1 MTAKLRK
8 PFLLVFSFIK
18 KISTLDPRNFD
29 TLRDHL
35 TKDFIWPSVYMFKF
49 IAPADNR
56 IFALLHD
63 LFPHQADFT
72 NRHSAG
78 GKYVSITVKEMM
90 LSAEE
95 VIERYEKASAIEGVI
110 VL

>member
-1 MTAKLRK
+1 ME
-8 PFLLVFSFIK
+8 PH
-18 KISTLDPRNFD
+18 NFD
-29 TLRDHL
+29 TLREHL
-35 TKDFIWPSVYMFKF
+35 TRDITWPSVYMFKF
-49 IAPADNR
+49 IAPAENR

-63 LFPHQADFT
+63 LFPHQAEFT

-90 LSAEE
+90 LSVDE
-95 VIERYEKASAIEGVI
+95 VNERYQKASAIEGVI

>member
-1 MTAKLRK
+1 
-8 PFLLVFSFIK
+8 
-18 KISTLDPRNFD
+18 LDTPNFD
-29 TLRDHL
+29 TLREHL
-35 TKDFIWPSVYMFKF
+35 NKDMTWPSVYMFKF

-63 LFPHQADFT
+63 LFPHQAEFS

-78 GKYVSITVKEMM
+78 GKYVSITVKEVMM
-90 LSAEE
+90 NADE
-95 VIERYEKASAIEGVI
+95 VIERYRRASAIEGVM

>member
-1 MTAKLRK
+1 
-8 PFLLVFSFIK
+8 
-18 KISTLDPRNFD
+18 
-29 TLRDHL
+29 
-35 TKDFIWPSVYMFKF
+35 
-49 IAPADNR
+49 
-56 IFALLHD
+56 
-63 LFPHQADFT
+63 LFPHQAEFT

-95 VIERYEKASAIEGVI
+95 VIDRYEKASAIEGVI

>member
-1 MTAKLRK
+1 MDTK
-8 PFLLVFSFIK
+8 
-18 KISTLDPRNFD
+18 NFD
-29 TLRDHL
+29 TLREHL
-35 TKDFIWPSVYMFKF
+35 TNDFAWPSVYMFKF
-49 IAPADNR
+49 IAPAENR

-63 LFPHQADFT
+63 LFPQQAEFT

-78 GKYVSITVKEMM
+78 GKYVSITVKELM

-95 VIERYEKASAIEGVI
+95 VIDRYQKASAIEGVI